1 MPVFAA
7 PGTPAYRRTT
17 FALFLAGFTTFA
29 LLYCVQPLLPLLA
42 KGFGVSPAAS
52 SLVLA
57 VSTGA
62 LALAILMAGPYS
74 EWVGRRGLMIVA
86 MGTAALCDIAAA
98 FMPDWHMLL
107 LVRALEG
114 YALGGLPAVAMTYL
128 AEEIEPRGLGA
139 AMGVYVSGTALG
151 GMTGRVTAGLIAD
164 VSDWRMAVGVVGAM
178 GLALTLL
185 FALLLPPSRNFIA
198 KPGFRPRY
206 HFGAW
211 FGHLRRPG
219 LPSLFLLGGLLLGVF
234 ITLYNYGTFLLAA
247 PPYNLG
253 QAETGLIFTVF
264 LAGYFTSPRAGKLS
278 DRLGLRP
285 VLLASLGLFLLGVL
299 LTLLTPLA
307 MVIIGI
313 ALATG
318 GFFAAHTV
326 ASSWVGAL
334 GASDRAHAASLYL
347 FAYYVG
353 SSVMGVVGGWFW
365 TAHGWIGVTGFC
377 GAALLLAFAL
387 ALRLQPRPL

>member
-7 PGTPAYRRTT
+7 PGSPAYRRTT
-17 FALFLAGFTTFA
+17 FALFLVGFTTFA

-42 KGFGVSPAAS
+42 HGFGVSPAAS

-57 VSTGA
+57 VSTAA

-86 MGTAALCDIAAA
+86 LGTAALCDIAAA

-114 YALGGLPAVAMTYL
+114 YALGGVPAVAMTYL

-164 VSDWRMAVGVVGAM
+164 VSDWRMAVGVVGAL

-211 FGHLRRPG
+211 LGHLKRPG

-285 VLLASLGLFLLGVL
+285 VLLGALGLFLLGVVM
-299 LTLLTPLA
+299 TLLPPLPL
-307 MVIIGI
+307 VILGI

-326 ASSWVGAL
+326 TSSWVGTL

-347 FAYYVG
+347 FTYYVG

-365 TAHGWIGVTGFC
+365 TAHGWFGVTVFC
-377 GAALLLAFAL
+377 GAALLLALVL
-387 ALRLQPRPL
+387 AIRLQPRPR